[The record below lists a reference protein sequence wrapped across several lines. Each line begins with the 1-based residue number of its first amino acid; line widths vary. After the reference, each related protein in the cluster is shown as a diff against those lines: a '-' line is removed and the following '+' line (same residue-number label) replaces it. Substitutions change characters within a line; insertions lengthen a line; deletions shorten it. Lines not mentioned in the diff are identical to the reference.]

1 MRNRTRRLQ
10 GGVLGVLLA
19 CGPAAAQEPLSAID
33 WLRRN
38 PPQVPLAAL
47 PPNYFAPQPSVE
59 PPVTDAVSSPVI
71 EVTPLEDSPLVVGL
85 VPNTVTGLPAT
96 LWQGSSTATL
106 ARLVASAP
114 VTESPAM
121 QSVLYTLLLAEAQP
135 PADSAGRPGLTLAM
149 IDRLMDLG
157 AVEPAEALARRAGP
171 TRSPELFQRWFDTTL
186 LTGTED
192 QACATLTAN
201 PHLAAD
207 YAARIYCSARRG
219 DWPAAALMLDTASV
233 LGDLPPARVALL
245 ERFLHSDL
253 DDLMPPLTPP
263 VAVDP
268 LDFRLYEAIGER
280 LPTQALPRA
289 FSHADLRDIAGWKA
303 QLEAAER
310 LARTGAL
317 SANRFLGIYTERE
330 PAASGGVWDRVQA
343 VQRFETAL
351 NTGNGSAI
359 GKTLR
364 PAWDAMRAAGTEVTF
379 ATLFADRL
387 AATPPES
394 AAARELAWHVRLL
407 SDHYERAARDAPE
420 GAEAAFLAG
429 IARGVPQAQE
439 TDPDLQRAIAAGFA
453 EAPELPRQMRDLLD
467 RGALGELI
475 LRAIVLFRQGMD
487 GNPEALTGALASLR
501 AVGLEDTARRA
512 ALQLMLLEPRNR

>member
-1 MRNRTRRLQ
+1 MPEKQ
-10 GGVLGVLLA
+10 
-19 CGPAAAQEPLSAID
+19 SD
-33 WLRRN
+33 
-38 PPQVPLAAL
+38 
-47 PPNYFAPQPSVE
+47 APQPRAIEKLIRSKYDEMPGSERALADHVLE
-59 PPVTDAVSSPVI
+59 YPNEVLLYSATELADRAGASKAAVSRFVKRIGYGDFREMQREIRHAQMTGDPIFLSAKP
-71 EVTPLEDSPLVVGL
+71 ERGQSSLALHLEQDL
-85 VPNTVTGLPAT
+85 AT
-96 LWQGSSTATL
+96 LRDTIEQ
-106 ARLVASAP
+106 
-114 VTESPAM
+114 
-121 QSVLYTLLLAEAQP
+121 
-135 PADSAGRPGLTLAM
+135 
-149 IDRLMDLG
+149 ID
-157 AVEPAEALARRAGP
+157 A
-171 TRSPELFQRWFDTTL
+171 TL

-453 EAPELPRQMRDLLD
+453 ETPELPRQMRDLLD
-467 RGALGELI
+467 KGALGELI